1 MKEIDVINADVKGLD
16 VKGLD
21 VNNKYN
27 NELIEKVIKI
37 CNEDFNN
44 FNYNKE
50 IEKSSNTTV
59 L

>member
-1 MKEIDVINADVKGLD
+1 VNNSVNNNDVNNN
-16 VKGLD
+16 D

-50 IEKSSNTTV
+50 IYK
-59 L
+59 